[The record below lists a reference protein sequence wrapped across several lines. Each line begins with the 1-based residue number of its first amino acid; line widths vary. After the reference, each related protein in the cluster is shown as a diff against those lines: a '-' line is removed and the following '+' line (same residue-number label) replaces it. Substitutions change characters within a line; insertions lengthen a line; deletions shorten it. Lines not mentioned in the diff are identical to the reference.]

1 MSKAETDVVERS
13 PEAPVSEEPGRLAR
27 WVRSDPVRSVAIAL
41 IVVSVAWRA
50 AIADRGWFS
59 QDEFVIANQAVDTG
73 LTPDFLL
80 GVFNDHLMPGVL
92 LVAWLLV
99 RVDGLEG
106 WPWLLLLVVAQ
117 AAVSV
122 AFYRLLRSMLR
133 PGWALLAP
141 LCMFL
146 LSPLTL
152 EVSSLWMVGLLMIPV
167 QLAMILAIGAQVRYA
182 RTGRHRHAISLT
194 LAILFGL
201 AFDTKA
207 LLIIPLVFLLTVFL
221 LSTGRTWASIWS
233 AIRRF
238 WPGWLAL
245 AAVAGAYVP
254 YYMSLPRPQL
264 QQPGSPSGVVTFVV
278 DLIGTT
284 LVPGLF
290 GGPWV
295 WEYAGDGP
303 PLVDPPD
310 LGVWLAWAALVTL
323 VVMTV
328 RARASA
334 GRAWLLLFSYVA
346 MVTTLFVVTRL
357 GGALGTLGALVPRYV
372 AEVVVVAALCVGVA
386 LLGLRDR
393 ARPDDAAWPVPPPL
407 REPGAYAVGL
417 VAAVIAVAALV
428 MGTLTSIARFN
439 DNWQTKHGKAY
450 LETAQAALATAPPG
464 TTLVEDTVPYQVVAG
479 YFHPYNLQSHFFRAA
494 PLQPVF
500 VTETESPS
508 MFDEAG
514 RIRPATVDGIDILP
528 APADGCG
535 HQAGFGV
542 ATRIPLQ
549 APAPDWPWWV
559 YVGYL
564 SSGDST
570 VTLRLGEGSH
580 DFDVRRG
587 LNQIYFKL
595 QGAGDAVQLTI
606 HDPGVRLC
614 TRDITVGKIVPK
626 TS

>member
-1 MSKAETDVVERS
+1 MSKAEPEVAERS
-13 PEAPVSEEPGRLAR
+13 PEAPVAEEPGRLGR
-27 WVRSDPVRSVAIAL
+27 WVRSDPVRAVAIAL
-41 IVVSVAWRA
+41 ILASVAWRA

-59 QDEFVIANQAVDTG
+59 QDEFVIANRAIDTG

-80 GVFNDHLMPGVL
+80 GVFNDHLMPGGL

-106 WPWLLLLVVAQ
+106 WPWLLMLVAAQ
-117 AAVSV
+117 ATLSV
-122 AFYRLLRSMLR
+122 AFYRLLRTLLR
-133 PGWALLAP
+133 PGWALLVP
-141 LCMFL
+141 LCML
-146 LSPLTL
+146 LFSPLTL
-152 EVSSLWMVGLLMIPV
+152 EVSSLWMVGLLMLPV
-167 QLAMILAIGAQVRYA
+167 QLAMVLAIGAQVRYA
-182 RTGRHRHAISLT
+182 RTGRHRHVISLV
-194 LAILFGL
+194 LAVLFGL

-221 LSTGRTWASIWS
+221 LSSGPAWASIRS

-254 YYMSLPRPQL
+254 YYVSLPRAEL
-264 QQPGSPSGVVTFVV
+264 QQPGSPTGVVTFVV
-278 DLIGTT
+278 DLIGAT

-310 LGVWLAWAALVTL
+310 VGVWLAWAALVAL
-323 VVMTV
+323 IVVTV

-334 GRAWLLLFSYVA
+334 GRAWLLLFTYVA

-372 AEVVVVAALCVGVA
+372 AEVVVLAALCVGVA

-393 ARPDDAAWPVPPPL
+393 ARPDDATWTVPPPL

-417 VAAVIAVAALV
+417 VVAVIAAVTV
-428 MGTLTSIARFN
+428 SMGTLTSIARFN
-439 DNWQTKHGKAY
+439 DNWQTKHAKNY
-450 LETAQAALATAPPG
+450 LETAQAALVTAPPG
-464 TTLVEDTVPYQVVAG
+464 TRLVEDTVPYQVVAG
-479 YFHPYNLQSHFFRAA
+479 YFHPDNLQSHFFRAA

-500 VTETESPS
+500 VTEAETPS

-514 RIRPATVDGIDILP
+514 RIRPATVQGIDIVEGP
-528 APADGCG
+528 DDGCG
-535 HQAGFGV
+535 HQAGFG
-542 ATRIPLQ
+542 AGTRIPLR
-549 APAPDWPWWV
+549 APAPDWEWWV

-570 VTLRLGEGSH
+570 VTLRLGEGAH
-580 DFDVRRG
+580 EFEVRRG

-614 TRDITVGKIVPK
+614 TRDITVGKITPK
-626 TS
+626 AS

>member
-1 MSKAETDVVERS
+1 MSKPEPRVAERS
-13 PEAPVSEEPGRLAR
+13 TEESVSEEPGRLSR
-27 WVRSDPVRSVAIAL
+27 WVKADPVRAVAVAL
-41 IVVSVAWRA
+41 ILVSVAWRA

-59 QDEFVIANQAVDTG
+59 QDEFVIANRAIDTG

-80 GVFNDHLMPGVL
+80 GVFNDHLMPGGL

-99 RVDGLEG
+99 RVDGFEG
-106 WPWLLLLVVAQ
+106 WPWLLMLVTAQ
-117 AAVSV
+117 AVVSV
-122 AFYRLLRSMLR
+122 AFYRLLRSLVR
-133 PGWALLAP
+133 PGWALLVP
-141 LCMFL
+141 LCIFL
-146 LSPLTL
+146 FSPLTL
-152 EVSSLWMVGLLMIPV
+152 EVSSLWMVGLLMLPV
-167 QLAMILAIGAQVRYA
+167 QLAMIVALGAQVRYA
-182 RTGRHRHAISLT
+182 RTGRHRHAIVLT
-194 LAILFGL
+194 LAVLFGL

-245 AAVAGAYVP
+245 TAVTAAYVP

-310 LGVWLAWAALVTL
+310 LGVWLAWAALLAL
-323 VVMTV
+323 VVVTV
-328 RARASA
+328 RTRASA
-334 GRAWLLLFSYVA
+334 GRAWLLLFTYVA
-346 MVTTLFVVTRL
+346 IVTTLFVVTRL

-372 AEVVVVAALCVGVA
+372 AEAVVVAALCVGVA

-393 ARPDDAAWPVPPPL
+393 AEPDGTALPVPPVL

-417 VAAVIAVAALV
+417 VAAVIAMVTV
-428 MGTLTSIARFN
+428 SMGTLTSIARFN
-439 DNWQTKHGKAY
+439 DNWQTKHAKAY
-450 LETAQAALATAPPG
+450 LETAQAQLGSMVPG
-464 TTLVEDTVPYQVVAG
+464 TELVEDTVPYQVVAG
-479 YFHPYNLQSHFFRAA
+479 YFYPYNLQSHFFRAA
-494 PLQPVF
+494 PLRPAF
-500 VTETESPS
+500 VTEAETPS
-508 MFDEAG
+508 MFNEAG
-514 RIRPATVDGIDILP
+514 RIVPATVQGLDILP
-528 APADGCG
+528 GPTDDCG

-542 ATRIPLQ
+542 PTRIPLR
-549 APAPDWPWWV
+549 APAPDWAWWV

-564 SSGDST
+564 SSGDAT
-570 VTLRLGEGSH
+570 VTFRLGEGSH
-580 DFDVRRG
+580 DFEAKRG
-587 LNQIYFKL
+587 LNHIYFRL
-595 QGAGDAVQLTI
+595 QGAGDTVQLTV
-606 HDPGVRLC
+606 HDPAVRLC
-614 TRDITVGKIVPK
+614 TRDITVGKLLPQ
-626 TS
+626 SS

>member
-1 MSKAETDVVERS
+1 MAERS
-13 PEAPVSEEPGRLAR
+13 TEEPVSEEPGRLAR
-27 WVRSDPVRSVAIAL
+27 WVKADPVRAVAVAL
-41 IVVSVAWRA
+41 IVASVAWRA

-59 QDEFVIANQAVDTG
+59 QDEFVIANRAIDTG

-80 GVFNDHLMPGVL
+80 GVFNDHLMPGGL
-92 LVAWLLV
+92 LMAWLLI
-99 RVDGLEG
+99 RVDGFEG
-106 WPWLLLLVVAQ
+106 WPWLLMLVAGQ

-122 AFYRLLRSMLR
+122 AFYRLLRSLLR
-133 PGWALLAP
+133 PGWALLVP

-146 LSPLTL
+146 FSPLTL
-152 EVSSLWMVGLLMIPV
+152 EVSSLWMVGLLMLPV
-167 QLAMILAIGAQVRYA
+167 QLAMVLALGAQVRYA

-194 LAILFGL
+194 LAVLFGL

-233 AIRRF
+233 ATRRF

-245 AAVAGAYVP
+245 TAVTAAYVP

-310 LGVWLAWAALVTL
+310 VGVWLAWAALLTL
-323 VVMTV
+323 IVVTV
-328 RARASA
+328 RTRASA
-334 GRAWLLLFSYVA
+334 GRAWLLLFTYVA

-372 AEVVVVAALCVGVA
+372 AEAVVVAALCVGVA

-393 ARPDDAAWPVPPPL
+393 AEPGGTALPVPPVL

-417 VAAVIAVAALV
+417 VAAVIAMVTV
-428 MGTLTSIARFN
+428 SMGTLTSIARFN
-439 DNWQTKHGKAY
+439 DNWQTKHAKAY
-450 LETAQAALATAPPG
+450 LQTSQAELASMVPG
-464 TTLVEDTVPYQVVAG
+464 TELAEGTVPYQVVAG
-479 YFHPYNLQSHFFRAA
+479 YFYPYNMQSHFFRAA
-494 PLQPVF
+494 PLRPNF
-500 VTETESPS
+500 VTEAVTPS

-514 RIRPATVDGIDILP
+514 RIRPATVEGIDILP
-528 APADGCG
+528 GPTDNCG

-542 ATRIPLQ
+542 PTRIPLE

-559 YVGYL
+559 YIGYL
-564 SSGDST
+564 SSGDAT
-570 VTLRLGEGSH
+570 VTFRLGEGSH
-580 DFDVRRG
+580 DFEAKRG
-587 LNQIYFKL
+587 LNHIYFRV
-595 QGAGDAVQLTI
+595 QGAGDAAQLSV
-606 HDPGVRLC
+606 HDPAVRLC
-614 TRDITVGKIVPK
+614 TRDITVGKLIPQ
-626 TS
+626 SS